1 MEDTV
6 RPREYHLETLA
17 LHAGSAPDPTTGAR
31 AIPIYQT
38 TAYLFQNTAHAAE
51 LFNLDEAGNIYTRI
65 GNPTQD
71 ALEKRIA
78 LMEGGVAAVCFAS
91 GQAATTAAITNL
103 CRAGDEVVA
112 SSALYGGTMT
122 LLASTLRD
130 LGIVTRFAV
139 DLDTAR
145 SLVNERTRAIMVETI
160 GNPKLSIPDFE
171 GWSRLAHG
179 HAVALVCDN
188 TFATP
193 YLCRPLDLGADIVIH
208 SLTKWIGGHGNAMGG
223 IVVDGG
229 RFDYDTALY
238 PQFSLPD
245 ASYHGMVFA
254 HEWGS
259 LAFATR
265 MRVKLL
271 RDTGAVISPF
281 NAFLILM
288 GLETLAVRMERACA
302 TAADLAHRLADHPD
316 VAWVNYPGLA
326 DHPFHDLARRYL
338 ERGLFG
344 TMLNFGIR
352 GGREAGM
359 RFIDS
364 LGLWSH
370 VANVGDAKS
379 LVIHPA
385 STTHQQLTE
394 AEQRAAGADPDLIR
408 LSVGLEHVDDL
419 WDDLEQGLAHAASRA
434 WASRLINSEAVI
446 RDVCLS
452 PQRPDGSPRTVAVV
466 GLSGDP
472 SRPSY
477 RTARK
482 LQRVGYRIIPVNPR
496 HRDPILGE
504 PTFDRLDAIGVP
516 VDIIQVFRAS
526 DAAPEVAREAA
537 GLDAPVFWMQEGV
550 ISDEAAVIAHAS
562 GKSVVMNRCMF
573 KEIQRLR
580 GTMVTY
586 PRTQPQPRVQAT
598 SAPPA

>member
-1 MEDTV
+1 MAHGTK
-6 RPREYHLETLA
+6 PREYHLETLA

-78 LMEGGVAAVCFAS
+78 LMEGGVAGVAFAS
-91 GQAATTAAITNL
+91 GQAAMTAAITNL
-103 CRAGDEVVA
+103 CRSGDEVVA
-112 SSALYGGTMT
+112 SSALYGGTLT
-122 LLASTLRD
+122 LMASTLRD
-130 LGIVTRFAV
+130 LGIETRFAV
-139 DLDTAR
+139 DLDAAR
-145 SLVNERTRAIMVETI
+145 LAVNHRTRALVVETI

-171 GWSRLAHG
+171 QWAALARDHG
-179 HAVALVCDN
+179 IPLVCDN

-193 YLCRPLDLGADIVIH
+193 YLCRPLSLGADIVIH
-208 SLTKWIGGHGNAMGG
+208 SLTKWIGGHGVAMGG

-229 RFDYDTALY
+229 RFDYDTDRY
-238 PQFSLPD
+238 PQFSRPD
-245 ASYHGMVFA
+245 SSYHGMVFA
-254 HEWGS
+254 REWGS

-265 MRVKLL
+265 LRMKLL

-281 NAFLILM
+281 NAFLILV
-288 GLETLAVRMERACA
+288 GLETLPVRMERACA
-302 TAADLAHRLADHPD
+302 SAMELAHRLREHPD

-326 DHPFHDLARRYL
+326 DHPSHELARRYL

-344 TMLNFGIR
+344 SMLNFGIR
-352 GGREAGM
+352 GGQQAGM

-385 STTHQQLTE
+385 STTHRQLTE
-394 AEQRAAGADPDLIR
+394 EEQRAAGADPDLIR
-408 LSVGLEHVDDL
+408 LSVGLEHVEDL
-419 WDDLEQGLAHAASRA
+419 WEDLERGLAHAAERR
-434 WASRLINSEAVI
+434 WASDLINSESVI

-452 PQRPDGSPRTVAVV
+452 PLRPDGTPVTVAVV

-472 SRPSY
+472 ARPSY

-496 HRDPILGE
+496 HPDPILGE
-504 PTFDRLDAIGVP
+504 PTFSRLDAVDVP
-516 VDIIQVFRAS
+516 VDVIVVFRAS
-526 DAAPEVAREAA
+526 AAAPGVAREAERV
-537 GLDAPVFWMQEGV
+537 DAPVFWMQEGV
-550 ISDEAAVIAHAS
+550 VSEEAAAIAHAS

-586 PRTQPQPRVQAT
+586 PRAT
-598 SAPPA
+598 SGVRPAPTPSA